1 MNPKGLE
8 VVTVAL
14 DTGGADAAR
23 EFIELADPDHPALID
38 EAHILDELLGIV
50 NVPSGVWI
58 DEHGH
63 IVRPPDIAWTRSI
76 DNSHLEIP
84 EDADADKAE
93 LIRIAKGLR
102 IDGDPYVEAIRD
114 WANNGSESEFAL
126 DPDEVIER
134 SRPRPFAYA
143 KAAAAYE
150 LGQHLHREGFGEDA
164 IAYFREAHS
173 LYPENWT
180 YKRQAW
186 SFVDPK
192 QGQTDT
198 YEGYWRKDVA
208 ESGVEN
214 YYPEFTP

>member
-1 MNPKGLE
+1 
-8 VVTVAL
+8 
-14 DTGGADAAR
+14 
-23 EFIELADPDHPALID
+23 
-38 EAHILDELLGIV
+38 
-50 NVPSGVWI
+50 
-58 DEHGH
+58 
-63 IVRPPDIAWTRSI
+63 
-76 DNSHLEIP
+76 
-84 EDADADKAE
+84 
-93 LIRIAKGLR
+93 
-102 IDGDPYVEAIRD
+102 
-114 WANNGSESEFAL
+114 
-126 DPDEVIER
+126 
-134 SRPRPFAYA
+134 
-143 KAAAAYE
+143 

-164 IAYFREAHS
+164 IAYFREAHA